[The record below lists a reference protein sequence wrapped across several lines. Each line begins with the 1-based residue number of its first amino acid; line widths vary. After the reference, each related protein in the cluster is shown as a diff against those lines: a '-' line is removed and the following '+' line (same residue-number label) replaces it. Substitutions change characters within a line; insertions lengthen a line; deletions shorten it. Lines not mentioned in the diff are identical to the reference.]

1 MNRSRNSNS
10 SAQVMHNWLY
20 DKFVASK
27 TVTGETDITVSD
39 TIICHFLI
47 KVADML
53 NFNDTVY

>member
-1 MNRSRNSNS
+1 VAFPNRGC
-10 SAQVMHNWLY
+10 
-20 DKFVASK
+20 
-27 TVTGETDITVSD
+27 TGKTDITVSD